1 MTFKERLSRWYHHRT
16 MSKTAI
22 GIVVKFL
29 IELIFWFCV
38 LATLLIVARFIP
50 VPSIPNY
57 ELFNWQYWT
66 ILGSLTML
74 LTASEFCIFT
84 LPASAVESGS

>member
-1 MTFKERLSRWYHHRT
+1 

-22 GIVVKFL
+22 GTVVKFL
-29 IELIFWFCV
+29 IELTFWFCV
-38 LATLLIVARFIP
+38 LAALLIVATFIP
-50 VPSIPNY
+50 VPSIPSY
-57 ELFNWQYWT
+57 ELFNWQYWA

-84 LPASAVESGS
+84 LPASGVESGQQD